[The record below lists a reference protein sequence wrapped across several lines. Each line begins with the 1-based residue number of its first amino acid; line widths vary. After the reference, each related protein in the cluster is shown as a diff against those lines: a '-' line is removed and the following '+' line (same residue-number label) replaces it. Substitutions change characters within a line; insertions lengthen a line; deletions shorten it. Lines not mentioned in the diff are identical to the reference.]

1 MMPTYR
7 DGVNPDMPNDDRI
20 DNKRIVVSSL
30 VIVVSRTGKEVLSMS
45 FLSPRVQLALVA
57 VVSAAL
63 AVGFGSSHWGP

>member
-1 MMPTYR
+1 
-7 DGVNPDMPNDDRI
+7 
-20 DNKRIVVSSL
+20 